1 MDMVTRRPLD
11 GVRILDLTRVLSGP
25 FCTAMLAD
33 IGAEVIKIES
43 PTGDDQRHI
52 GAMRDGKSIN
62 FELINR
68 NKKSLCADLKS
79 DEGRQAVLDLAAQ
92 CDVVVENF
100 RPGVAARLGLGPDQL
115 EAAHPG
121 LIYCSLSGFGQQGPM
136 AARPSYDVVAQ
147 AMSGFMSVTG
157 EPDGPPVFAG
167 DSVGDMVPGLYAAW
181 AICAAL
187 FRRERTGQGERID
200 VSMFD
205 CLFSLLP
212 TALSQYQLTN
222 QAPTRSGA
230 NHPLSAPFG
239 AYRAGDDY
247 FVLAV
252 ANDVLFQRLA
262 GVIGA
267 PDLPTD
273 PRFATDQARRANE
286 PALRQVIEQWAGG
299 MTADEVITRLDAEGI
314 PAAPIW
320 DMAQAASSPQIASRG
335 LLCRREVAGLGPL
348 NLPEQP
354 AVFASYPRGAQTPA
368 PKLGADTAEILATI
382 AGWDK
387 ERIAAFV
394 GPASSPKETD

>member
-1 MDMVTRRPLD
+1 MTSQNRRPLH

-25 FCTAMLAD
+25 FCTALLAD

-43 PTGDDQRHI
+43 PTGDDQRHM
-52 GAMRDGKSIN
+52 GAMKNGRSIN

-68 NKKSLCADLKS
+68 NKKSLCVDLKS
-79 DEGRQAVLDLAAQ
+79 EAGQAVVTDLVPH

-100 RPGVAARLGLGPDQL
+100 RPGVAARLGLGYERLSALRPD
-115 EAAHPG
+115 
-121 LIYCSLSGFGQQGPM
+121 LIYCSISGFGQAGPL

-167 DSVGDMVPGLYAAW
+167 DSIGDTVPGLYAAW
-181 AICAAL
+181 AISAAL
-187 FRRERTGQGERID
+187 FRRERTGEGEQLDI
-200 VSMFD
+200 SMFD
-205 CLFSLLP
+205 SLFSLLP
-212 TALSQYQLTN
+212 TALSQYQLSGH
-222 QAPTRSGA
+222 APLRAGA

-252 ANDVLFQRLA
+252 ANGALFKKLA
-262 GVIGA
+262 AVIGA
-267 PDLPTD
+267 PDLPHD

-286 PALRQVIEQWAGG
+286 PALRAVIEAWAAPL
-299 MTADEVITRLDAEGI
+299 TAAQAIATLDAEGI

-320 DMAQAASSPQIASRG
+320 DLAQAASSPQIAARQ
-335 LLCRREVAGLGPL
+335 LLCRCDTTALGPVD
-348 NLPEQP
+348 LPEQP
-354 AVFASYPRGAQTPA
+354 VIFTSYARGTQNPA
-368 PKLGADTAEILATI
+368 PRLGADTAEILATV

-387 ERIAAFV
+387 AKIAAFLDL
-394 GPASSPKETD
+394 ASTLKETD